1 LAIFFMLLMLFLLM
15 ALLLCA
21 LPFRNEAGPLVV
33 ERESNLAAVVNGNQR
48 AGMVALNKAVE
59 LAAAKAW
66 AHGVGVVSTR
76 NTSTS
81 TGMLAY
87 YAETLGKV
95 G

>member
-1 LAIFFMLLMLFLLM
+1 MLS
-15 ALLLCA
+15 A
-21 LPFRNEAGPLVV
+21 PQAGPLKV
-33 ERESNLAAVVNGNQR
+33 ERESTLSAVVNGNQR

-59 LAAAKAW
+59 MASVKAKQ
-66 AHGVGVVSTR
+66 HGVGVVSTY

-95 G
+95 SRVVLLDEGNRA